1 MFNFIKIIVI
11 GIDMPFYQMVNSSR
25 AGTYSEFIVGTI
37 YKWKGKKKRNGKE
50 RRLKEE
56 KKDGGKWRE
65 KGNVGKTKRWHCQVC
80 PEVTAHV
87 VRITS
92 SQIK

>member
-37 YKWKGKKKRNGKE
+37 YKWKGKEKREEAKGREEGWRKMEREGECGK
-50 RRLKEE
+50 
-56 KKDGGKWRE
+56 
-65 KGNVGKTKRWHCQVC
+65 N
-80 PEVTAHV
+80 
-87 VRITS
+87 
-92 SQIK
+92 